1 MIVRSF
7 GSHFEVQDWTQEMST
22 IPNQWGTINDLG
34 IFSTESVREH
44 VVVFEEVVKDGN
56 VIVDRIRGERA
67 NVGRDYQRKIHTFAI
82 PHFPLDDAIYPQD
95 VQGQRAYGSISEAET
110 FDAVRMRK
118 MERIRQN
125 HAWTLEFA
133 RAQSIVTGTAYAPN
147 GTVSQDWYA
156 SFTGAARPTGV
167 DFLLGTSGTE
177 LLAKVENV
185 VATMQDAYGSLSM
198 TGIVGLCSSQFFSA
212 LIAHPSIKQAYQYYS
227 STQEPL
233 RQRQAAG
240 GSVVPLRREFIH
252 GGIRFIEMRDQYNGV
267 KLIPNGDAYFVPT
280 GTDYFKTY
288 FSPANRFGLVNTPGE
303 EVYMFES
310 AAPNGTSY
318 TIETESNHV
327 SALLKPLL
335 VIRGFSSN

>member
-7 GSHFEVQDWTQEMST
+7 GNHFEVQDYTEEMSV
-22 IPNQWGTINDLG
+22 IPNQWGTINELG
-34 IFSTESVREH
+34 IFHSEPVREH
-44 VVVFEEVVKDGN
+44 VVVFEETIKDGAI
-56 VIVDRIRGERA
+56 IVDRIRGERS
-67 NVGRDYQRKIHTFAI
+67 NVGRDAQRKIHSFAI

-95 VQGQRAYGSISEAET
+95 IQGQRAYGKLSEAET

-133 RAQSIVTGTAYAPN
+133 RAQAIVAGTAYAPS
-147 GTVSQDWYA
+147 GTISQDWYT
-156 SFTGAARPTGV
+156 SFTGSARPAGV
-167 DFLLGTSGTE
+167 DFTLGTSGTE
-177 LLAKVENV
+177 LLAKIETVI
-185 VATMQDAYGSLSM
+185 ATMQDSYGSLSM
-198 TGIVGLCSSQFFSA
+198 NGVVALCSSQFFSA
-212 LIAHPSIKQAYQYYS
+212 LIAHASIKQAYQYYS

-240 GSVVPLRREFIH
+240 GSAVPLRREFFH
-252 GGIRFIEMRDQYNGV
+252 GGVRFIEMRDQYNGV

-288 FSPANRFGLVNTPGE
+288 FSPANRFGTVNTLGE
-303 EVYMFES
+303 EVYYFES
-310 AAPNGTSY
+310 AAPNGTAY
-318 TIETESNHV
+318 NIETESNHV